1 LMEYEGGI
9 YLGEY
14 ERAVKNVSTSYGK
27 WDEKIVF
34 CLAGVSRGIKGWCHV
49 IYGS

>member
-1 LMEYEGGI
+1 MAMASTTTRDELLLPYILLLILHLMEYEGGI

-27 WDEKIVF
+27 
-34 CLAGVSRGIKGWCHV
+34 
-49 IYGS
+49 